1 MSKYGWD
8 EEPIETNPSASD
20 TVENTVNPVD
30 DRATPK
36 IEIEEILN
44 VPEEAINKDYKV
56 LKETDAVEE
65 KIEALEATQES
76 LRQIYKHIQQTG
88 KVSVGTHHD
97 LKELAPDISLE
108 SANMY
113 TSVPSENQAEETE
126 VALRNTISAN
136 EVIMAGVAGDLRITA
151 AKNLFFGGDK
161 SEAERLA
168 YIDKII
174 AQVADGGFRRDQAI
188 KAVRDAIVNFV
199 RDITSKIEAAKKDQ
213 EAVAGKDEN
222 IFQMVTE
229 HIDQLTATREIF
241 TNESELIN
249 WFKRYMSP
257 DQQRLLFS
265 MEEELGRYSNI
276 AYVLKDYVTDRK
288 VYNITET
295 HEQKAHNRVCHQ
307 LDEINQWITDTA
319 NAIINGSPIPEDTQ
333 YSGKASL
340 ENYISVNSDVDKFD
354 ISSVYLKPEVFEYE
368 PLLDVL
374 ESSTEAISEC
384 IKNNTHFMNAQFKK
398 IINYINFYCNDLLP
412 VLDGYVKSR
421 KDIFTAKEE
430 QIISDLYS
438 NIRKLV
444 TTLSANLVKDVTV
457 YVGKRNYFLGVMA
470 GYQIV
475 FSTLSD
481 VVDTWIKNNEEFPD
495 SVYDS
500 AQRIKEAS
508 DKALEIFANP
518 VMTIK

>member
-8 EEPIETNPSASD
+8 DEPIETNPDVAD
-20 TVENTVNPVD
+20 TVENTVNTVD

-56 LKETDAVEE
+56 LKETEAVEE
-65 KIEALEATQES
+65 KIETLEATQES
-76 LRQIYKHIQQTG
+76 LKQIYKHIQQTG
-88 KVSVGTHHD
+88 KVSAGTHHD

-108 SANMY
+108 SASMY

-168 YIDKII
+168 YIDNII

-199 RDITSKIEAAKKDQ
+199 RDITNKIEAAKKDQ
-213 EAVAGKDEN
+213 EAVEGKDEN

-229 HIDQLTATREIF
+229 HLDQLTETREIF
-241 TNESELIN
+241 TNEADLMN
-249 WFKRYMSP
+249 WFKRYMKP

-265 MEEELGRYSNI
+265 MEEELGKYSNI
-276 AYVLKDYVTDRK
+276 AYVLKDYLTDRK

-333 YSGKASL
+333 YSGKASF
-340 ENYISVNSDVDKFD
+340 ENYISVNSDIDKFD

-374 ESSTEAISEC
+374 DSSTEAISEC

-398 IINYINFYCNDLLP
+398 IQNYINFYCHDLLP
-412 VLDGYVKSR
+412 VLDEYVKSR
-421 KDIFTAKEE
+421 KDIFSAKEE
-430 QIISDLYS
+430 QIINNLYD
-438 NIRKLV
+438 NIRKLI

-457 YVGKRNYFLGVMA
+457 YAGKRNYFLGVMA

-481 VVDTWIKNNEEFPD
+481 VVDSWIKNNEEFPD

-508 DKALEIFANP
+508 DKALEIFTNP
-518 VMTIK
+518 VISIK